1 MKKYVAIMEAQWR
14 INFFVSFCRALQDG
28 RFIDAF
34 KYWHWSNDESL
45 GSINPVDNSYWSR

>member
-1 MKKYVAIMEAQWR
+1 MKKYVAIMEVQWR

-45 GSINPVDNSYWSR
+45 GSINPVDNSYWLR